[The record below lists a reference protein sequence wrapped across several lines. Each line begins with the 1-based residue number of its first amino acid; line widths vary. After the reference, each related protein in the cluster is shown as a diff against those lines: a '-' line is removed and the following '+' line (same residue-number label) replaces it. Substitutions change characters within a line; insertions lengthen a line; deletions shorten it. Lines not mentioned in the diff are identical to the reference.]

1 MSDKASIKSRIKTL
15 KAILYIVILLWL
27 IILIYTIYD
36 FIANDINPMLV
47 LALVILVSS
56 MTIISQ
62 LKKFQNKKLADLE
75 NSNDEV

>member
-75 NSNDEV
+75 NSNEEV

>member
-62 LKKFQNKKLADLE
+62 LKKFQEKKLSDLE
-75 NSNDEV
+75 NSN